1 MRSKKTRKPIQP
13 TCTQHRKITIKID
26 TKIRHEMN
34 AIDIN
39 IKAMGEEMRHVQM
52 SRWGKHIGEESKQQ

>member
-52 SRWGKHIGEESKQQ
+52 SR